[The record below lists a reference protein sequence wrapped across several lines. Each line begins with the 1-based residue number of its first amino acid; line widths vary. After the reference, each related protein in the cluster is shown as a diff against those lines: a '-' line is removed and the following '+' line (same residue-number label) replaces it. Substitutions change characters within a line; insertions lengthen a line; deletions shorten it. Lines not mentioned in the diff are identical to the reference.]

1 MLYKYLTTMKKILL
15 TLLFLNSIICFSQKN
30 FTMEEFNSIT
40 DNGDKWKKDIKIFMY
55 GKYTKEDSLTVV
67 KTINEFND
75 LIETINV
82 RLVNN
87 IDSSNSVFYFLSDGE
102 YIKLYPSEEIDVRN
116 CMGITYNTFVF
127 KDIVKSKIQIDIIE
141 CTKYHYT
148 SRAIIH
154 EMFHLLGF
162 GHIGGE
168 KNSILKGHTEVLT
181 EKDREMISLLYKK

>member
-1 MLYKYLTTMKKILL
+1 MKKILL
-15 TLLFLNSIICFSQKN
+15 TLLFLNSIVCFSQKN

-55 GKYTKEDSLTVV
+55 GKYTKEDSLTVIN
-67 KTINEFND
+67 TISEFNE
-75 LIETINV
+75 LMETIDV
-82 RLVNN
+82 ELVNN
-87 IDSSNSVFYFLSDGE
+87 IELSNTVIYFLSDGE
-102 YIKLYPSEEIDVRN
+102 YIKLYLSEESDVRN
-116 CMGITYNTFVF
+116 CMGITYNSFIF
-127 KDIVKSKIQIDIIE
+127 KDIVKSKIHIDIME

-148 SRAIIH
+148 SRSIIH

-162 GHIGGE
+162 SHIAGE